1 MYFAANAVCGALAW
15 HSRAGAAVCLAMS
28 AIDAAVAAAVLIKT
42 RGAKN
47 VLRRR
52 SVMASAAF
60 GTPAVSMVFQAVWP
74 SAPATLFGCL
84 AGVGFFMASAIWE
97 SQAEAHDGELEDA
110 LVRAREAEKARNAF
124 FSIASHDIRTPL
136 NAILGYSE
144 LLRSGIESKAERE
157 EALDSIRASGA
168 ALLQL
173 VNDILDLAKADAGKM
188 TFTPAPTRLSSMVE
202 DVFSSL
208 RFAAGEKGIE
218 LCNRTADVP
227 ALMLDSHRFRQVIF
241 NLAGNAVKFTERGSV
256 TVSASF
262 RSGTLEVSVADTGCG
277 IPADMLAHI
286 FDPFVQVQDRSH
298 TADRASGTG
307 LGLAICRSLAKA
319 MGGDLAVESRP
330 GAGSTFTIRVPGVA
344 VCKEEQSSS
353 SPAPRSPSPAPAR
366 LPKRVLVVDDSSVN
380 RKVLSAFLGKAGVAA
395 ADQACGGVEALAMLD
410 AAAREGRPY
419 DLVFSDFW
427 MPEMNGLEFM
437 EKLRGDIRFAGVRV
451 FAVTGDTEHSG
462 DARAA
467 LFTGILSKPLTYGKL
482 VEVLSA

>member
-136 NAILGYSE
+136 NAILGY
-144 LLRSGIESKAERE
+144 
-157 EALDSIRASGA
+157 
-168 ALLQL
+168 
-173 VNDILDLAKADAGKM
+173 DLAKADAGKM